1 LQAWCGVTFMFPAP
15 FAIQGSMPSSPDE
28 LSESCRHRRY
38 ERRPRARQGFRKLA
52 PREKRPMVPRHRRQ
66 KTQAA
71 IRMRLLLV
79 EDSPRLTELIN
90 ETMHDAG
97 WRLDGVSTLRDAEA
111 AIAAR
116 EHDLV
121 LLDLGLPDGDGL
133 QLLQWIRREHVGLPV
148 LIITARGSVDERIAG
163 LDAGADDYL
172 VKPFH
177 HRELL
182 SRCRAMLRRNPN
194 AIQPVLEAGALRY
207 DPATAELTCEGAVLP
222 LPPRERSLIEI
233 LLREVGRVVPKR
245 RLETALSEYGQ
256 ELSSNALELA
266 VSRVRKRLQSAET
279 GVQIET
285 VRGIGYL
292 LRTV

>member
-1 LQAWCGVTFMFPAP
+1 
-15 FAIQGSMPSSPDE
+15 
-28 LSESCRHRRY
+28 
-38 ERRPRARQGFRKLA
+38 
-52 PREKRPMVPRHRRQ
+52 
-66 KTQAA
+66 
-71 IRMRLLLV
+71 MR
-79 EDSPRLTELIN
+79 
-90 ETMHDAG
+90 DAG
-97 WRLDGVSTLRDAEA
+97 WRLDAVSTLQDAEA

-133 QLLQWIRREHVGLPV
+133 DLIKRIRQEHPGLPV
-148 LIITARGSVDERIAG
+148 LIITARGSVDERIMG

-182 SRCRAMLRRNPN
+182 SRCRAMLRRNPY

-207 DPATAELTCEGAVLP
+207 DPATADLTCAGATVP

-233 LLREVGRVVPKR
+233 LMREVDRVVPKR

-256 ELSSNALELA
+256 EISSNALELA
-266 VSRVRKRLQSAET
+266 VSRVRKRLLPLES

-292 LRTV
+292 LRTAS

>member
-1 LQAWCGVTFMFPAP
+1 
-15 FAIQGSMPSSPDE
+15 
-28 LSESCRHRRY
+28 
-38 ERRPRARQGFRKLA
+38 
-52 PREKRPMVPRHRRQ
+52 MVRRHRRQ

-71 IRMRLLLV
+71 ICMRLLLV

-182 SRCRAMLRRNPN
+182 SRCRAMLRRNPK
-194 AIQPVLEAGALRY
+194 LYSRSSR
-207 DPATAELTCEGAVLP
+207 PAPCAMILQ
-222 LPPRERSLIEI
+222 RRSLPARAPFC
-233 LLREVGRVVPKR
+233 LFLRAS
-245 RLETALSEYGQ
+245 AL
-256 ELSSNALELA
+256 
-266 VSRVRKRLQSAET
+266 
-279 GVQIET
+279 
-285 VRGIGYL
+285 
-292 LRTV
+292 